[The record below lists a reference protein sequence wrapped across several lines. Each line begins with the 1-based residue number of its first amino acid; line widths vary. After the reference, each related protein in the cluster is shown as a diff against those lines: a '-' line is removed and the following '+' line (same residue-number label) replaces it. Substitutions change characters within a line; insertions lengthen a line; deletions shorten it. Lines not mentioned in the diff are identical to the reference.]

1 MSYQLGY
8 EQGKFRSPFNAGF
21 KCILYQLGY
30 KLLKTLKKV
39 IVCFKCIS
47 YQLEYFKYV
56 KSCSKDSFFILQY

>member
-30 KLLKTLKKV
+30 KR
-39 IVCFKCIS
+39 
-47 YQLEYFKYV
+47 
-56 KSCSKDSFFILQY
+56 